1 MDGLFAK
8 AKLFHT
14 LSQSQVD
21 NTEEDGEILLLIFH
35 LELSCLRLCFQQ
47 RNMCT
52 FLKPKETEYDSPHYA
67 PAKRGREVPDPL
79 YENA

>member
-1 MDGLFAK
+1 MDGLF

-21 NTEEDGEILLLIFH
+21 NTEEDVEILQLTFH
-35 LELSCLRLCFQQ
+35 LEFSCLRLCFQQ
-47 RNMCT
+47 GNRCT
-52 FLKPKETEYDSPHYA
+52 FLKPKETEYDSPYYT
-67 PAKRGREVPDPL
+67 PAKRGREVLDPL